1 MRISIEDTRTGK
13 RVKLDV
19 KEHHVIE
26 RIIEIVIK
34 HMGFISSDQRSYALV
49 FNEQELPNS
58 ITINEAIHKYG
69 LKEFDNLKLWTKVI
83 GGNS

>member
-58 ITINEAIHKYG
+58 ITINEVIHKYG

-83 GGNS
+83 GGKS

>member
-19 KEHHVIE
+19 KEHHIID

-34 HMGFISSDQRSYALV
+34 HMGFINSEERSYALV
-49 FNEQELPNS
+49 FDEKELPNS
-58 ITINEAIHKYG
+58 ITIKEAIHKFG

-83 GGNS
+83 GGTF